1 MIRHQAIAIEPVP
14 ALLPIGKNDMSYR
27 LTYRR
32 ISECFPALGYAE
44 RNEVRAFS
52 RIIKIFQAPDDAAS
66 HVG

>member
-1 MIRHQAIAIEPVP
+1 
-14 ALLPIGKNDMSYR
+14 MSYR